1 VLFSCDQALDKNR
14 AVTSLGGGAILIVGF
29 IYNKLLKKSLF
40 VFPKFI
46 IRFYAMPTIAFAF
59 DLDYTAS
66 NEVFQSLRESGLT
79 LDGWEVVPLAY
90 DFERVIV
97 ELLDSGRIDA
107 LAGSFM
113 SDTWL
118 ESLGKPELP
127 MVNLSWLSTIQS
139 IPTVTVDDEA
149 VGRHAARILLDRGWQ
164 HFVFAGNASLY
175 FSQLRLNGF
184 SRELKEAGMETGLLP
199 TTNRTD
205 IVASMKEAEPSTAIF
220 CATDQ
225 QARGVTKACRLAH
238 RQIPNEIGI
247 LGVGNSPLES
257 IFAGINL
264 SSIPLP
270 SRAIGKQ
277 AANILQM
284 QLGGEV
290 VPPRSFLIEP
300 LPTVERD
307 STRLPG
313 TTDPV
318 LEKAKKFIDENFARD
333 LGVDEVAQHAAIS
346 RRSLELRFKKALG
359 HGPYSEIQRLRLQR
373 AEILLRDTDLKIMEI
388 AVRCGFPEQHR
399 FSTFF
404 RKWKKLAPK
413 EFRHRIRDTFKL
425 QTLAN

>member
-1 VLFSCDQALDKNR
+1 
-14 AVTSLGGGAILIVGF
+14 
-29 IYNKLLKKSLF
+29 
-40 VFPKFI
+40 
-46 IRFYAMPTIAFAF
+46 MPTIAFAF

-66 NEVFQSLRESGLT
+66 NEVFQSLRESASS

-97 ELLDSGRIDA
+97 ELLDYDRIDA

-113 SDTWL
+113 SDIWL
-118 ESLGKPELP
+118 KSLGKPKLP

-149 VGRHAARILLDRGWQ
+149 VGMHAARILLERGWQ
-164 HFVFAGNASLY
+164 NFVFAGNASLY

-184 SRELKEAGMETGLLP
+184 SRELKKVGMEPGLLP
-199 TTNRTD
+199 TASRSE
-205 IVASMKEAEPSTAIF
+205 IVAFIREAKPSTSIF

-225 QARGVTKACRLAH
+225 LARSVTQACRQAG

-270 SRAIGKQ
+270 SHAIGKQ
-277 AANILQM
+277 AANILRL
-284 QLGGEV
+284 QLEGKV
-290 VPPRSFLIEP
+290 VPPSSFLIPP

-318 LEKAKKFIDENFARD
+318 FEKAKLFIDENFMRD
-333 LGVDEVAQHAAIS
+333 LGVDEVARHTAIS
-346 RRSLELRFKKALG
+346 RRSLELRFQKTIG
-359 HGPYSEIQRLRLQR
+359 HGPYREIQRLRLQR

-388 AVRCGFPEQHR
+388 ATRCGFPEQHR

-413 EFRHRIRDTFKL
+413 EFRRRIKGTFKL
-425 QTLAN
+425 QIPAN